1 MPKFFNKSTLA
12 GKTDKYVGMRT
23 GDADFKKADAAGFSI
38 PAYTA
43 TSKLMVFCAAETAFY
58 VQKEN
63 CVVGMSVLKQQ
74 KPIMKMVLICQWNNI
89 RFQPLNT

>member
-1 MPKFFNKSTLA
+1 
-12 GKTDKYVGMRT
+12 MRT
-23 GDADFKKADAAGFSI
+23 GVMLILKKADAAGFSI

-43 TSKLMVFCAAETAFY
+43 TSKLMVFCAAETAFLRA
-58 VQKEN
+58 EGN

-74 KPIMKMVLICQWNNI
+74 KPITKMVLIYQWNNI